1 MAQRKGGWGSFLG
14 TAVSG
19 LESRL
24 DSILTDDD
32 QASAKSRAVDAAA
45 KQEAAEKQRL
55 QVDQGAWLWMFRGR
69 TKWR

>member
-14 TAVSG
+14 SAVSG

-32 QASAKSRAVDAAA
+32 QASAKSRAA
-45 KQEAAEKQRL
+45 EAAEKQRL
-55 QVDQGAWLWMFRGR
+55 QVEQGG
-69 TKWR
+69 

>member
-14 TAVSG
+14 SAVSG

-32 QASAKSRAVDAAA
+32 QASAKSRAV
-45 KQEAAEKQRL
+45 EAAEKQRL
-55 QVDQGAWLWMFRGR
+55 QVDQGAWPWTAGSPADEQTDR
-69 TKWR
+69 

>member
-14 TAVSG
+14 SAVSG

-32 QASAKSRAVDAAA
+32 QASAKSRAA
-45 KQEAAEKQRL
+45 EAAENQRL
-55 QVDQGAWLWMFRGR
+55 QVDQGACRERTRCRGAVLGSR
-69 TKWR
+69 C

>member
-14 TAVSG
+14 SAVSG

-32 QASAKSRAVDAAA
+32 QASAKSRAADAAA
-45 KQEAAEKQRL
+45 KAEAPEKQHL
-55 QVDQGAWLWMFRGR
+55 HVDQGAWLCA
-69 TKWR
+69 WRV